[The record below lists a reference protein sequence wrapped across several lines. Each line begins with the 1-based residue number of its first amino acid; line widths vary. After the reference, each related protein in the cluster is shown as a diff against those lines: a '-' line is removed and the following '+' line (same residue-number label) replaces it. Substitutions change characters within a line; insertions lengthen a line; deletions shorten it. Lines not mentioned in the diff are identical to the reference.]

1 MFVKVFILLF
11 GWEISSLTVAVC
23 VYMEFQGDH
32 RVQLNFYWKVSSCPC
47 DSKASARLPL
57 KCEHVNLKAGAVE
70 KVNRK
75 SDREWKRENWGG
87 LLFLSSV
94 FFHSSITQCGEGSFP
109 PTHHRCQRGHTQT
122 VRVNVHSTLYTLIQA
137 HTHMDDSKGH
147 STYLHPLSITYH
159 SLLSWLCLFSLR
171 KILFFS
177 HHSFLKS
184 LICFCFTW
192 IGFLSLGS
200 KQIQLS
206 SNYLLPILYFFQ
218 CEYDD

>member
-1 MFVKVFILLF
+1 MWLQGFCTAPTKVWTCELEGKSTSRSRRESKQKIRQRVK
-11 GWEISSLTVAVC
+11 ER
-23 VYMEFQGDH
+23 EF
-32 RVQLNFYWKVSSCPC
+32 
-47 DSKASARLPL
+47 
-57 KCEHVNLKAGAVE
+57 
-70 KVNRK
+70 
-75 SDREWKRENWGG
+75 GG

-122 VRVNVHSTLYTLIQA
+122 VRVNVHSTLYTLIHA

-147 STYLHPLSITYH
+147 STYLRPLSITYH

-192 IGFLSLGS
+192 IGFLSFGS
-200 KQIQLS
+200 KQMQLS

-218 CEYDD
+218 CENDD